1 MIYFIQDTH
10 SKTIKI
16 GVSKTPLARLSDLQT
31 AHHSKLIL
39 LGVMDGMQ
47 TQERELHQKFNRLQ
61 GEWFE
66 PTPDLFRFI
75 RDNAIS
81 LAQISTPAA
90 PSVLR
95 SAQRPRTPPHRL
107 IVIRDAA
114 LLVTLWIAIACIFVF
129 VSYKVAIAVMP
140 LLSPMTYWIVVGIGS
155 ISGLSLARHVSKRLM

>member
-16 GVSKTPLARLSDLQT
+16 GVSKTPLARLADLQT

-47 TQERELHQKFNRLQ
+47 TQERELHQKFIRLQ

-75 RDNAIS
+75 RDNAVS
-81 LAQISTPAA
+81 MAQLSTPATA
-90 PSVLR
+90 PALR
-95 SAQRPRTPPHRL
+95 SAPRPRTPPHRL
-107 IVIRDAA
+107 VVIRDAVF
-114 LLVTLWIAIACIFVF
+114 LVTLWIAIACIFMF
-129 VSYKVAIAVMP
+129 ISYKVAIVIMP
-140 LLSPMTYWIVVGIGS
+140 LLSPVTYWIVVGVGS
-155 ISGLSLARHVSKRLM
+155 VSGIAFAQHMGKRLI